1 MTDTASPNA
10 APIRAAAV
18 VYGPGTMAE
27 FVLAGFAEELKSQG
41 QEVGGLVQEFLYD
54 SDNKRIGLDAIEIDT
69 GKRIPINR
77 PTESDRINGVCS
89 LDRSAL
95 AESTEALRRAIDK
108 KVDLIMVEKFG
119 EQEQQGKG
127 LADEILA
134 AMAEGI
140 PTLVLVPASA
150 LDQWKAFCGGMA
162 DEIPCT
168 ADAIRKWW
176 TG

>member
-1 MTDTASPNA
+1 MIDDTLLSPN
-10 APIRAAAV
+10 PIRAAAV
-18 VYGPGTMAE
+18 VFGRGNTAE

-41 QEVGGLVQEFLYD
+41 LKVGGLVQEFLYD
-54 SDNKRIGLDAIEIDT
+54 ENHDRIGLDAIEIDT

-77 PTESDRINGVCS
+77 PTESDMINGVCS

-95 AESTEALRRAIDK
+95 AESTEALRRAIDNK
-108 KVDLIMVEKFG
+108 FDLIIVEKFG
-119 EQEQQGKG
+119 EQEQGGKG
-127 LADEILA
+127 LADESLA

-150 LDQWKAFCGGMA
+150 LEQWNAFSGGMA
-162 DEIPCT
+162 DQIPCS
-168 ADAIRKWW
+168 AEALQDWW